1 MPNLVTVKSILTNQS
16 NTLVYVLCWTQ
27 KSLSTL
33 VFLKGKKET
42 RWILLVWILIVSNI
56 YDPWL
61 LSKSWTQL
69 FLKWPNYTW
78 SETEVGRQIRCWTCV
93 QTNKQTSKP
102 GSKVPNEVPSS
113 IEYWIE
119 EEEKTRQIEMEVE
132 KKMSETTN
140 WLRLRSHHTSFK
152 SCRRFVPFCSYTMKI
167 HTDTDSTS

>member
-1 MPNLVTVKSILTNQS
+1 MLNTKVSVNSCLFKRKKRNPLNFTCLNSHCIEHIWPMTAKQILNSIISEMTKLYLVGNGSWSPNSMLDL
-16 NTLVYVLCWTQ
+16 
-27 KSLSTL
+27 
-33 VFLKGKKET
+33 
-42 RWILLVWILIVSNI
+42 R
-56 YDPWL
+56 P
-61 LSKSWTQL
+61 
-69 FLKWPNYTW
+69 
-78 SETEVGRQIRCWTCV
+78 
-93 QTNKQTSKP
+93 NKQTSKP

-113 IEYWIE
+113 IEYWIEE

>member
-69 FLKWPNYTW
+69 FLKWPKLYLVGNGSW
-78 SETEVGRQIRCWTCV
+78 SPNSMLDLRP
-93 QTNKQTSKP
+93 NKQTSKP

-119 EEEKTRQIEMEVE
+119 EEEE
-132 KKMSETTN
+132 KNSSN
-140 WLRLRSHHTSFK
+140 WNGSRK
-152 SCRRFVPFCSYTMKI
+152 KKNVGNY
-167 HTDTDSTS
+167 